1 MSRAHPSD
9 RSPDRAS
16 VEITQN
22 RIVTVVGYGND
33 ASGNYVEVRLAGSY
47 GATMRLPLSCIR
59 PLTDE
64 ERLFAP

>member
-1 MSRAHPSD
+1 MYAPI
-9 RSPDRAS
+9 PGKPT
-16 VEITQN
+16 VEMTQN
-22 RIVTVVGYGND
+22 RIVTVVRYGND
-33 ASGNYVEVRLAGSY
+33 GSGNYVEVRFAGSY

>member
-1 MSRAHPSD
+1 VYAPI
-9 RSPDRAS
+9 PGKPT
-16 VEITQN
+16 VEVTQN
-22 RIVTVVGYGND
+22 RIVTVVRYGSD